1 ITYNFGTISAE
12 QMQVGNDN
20 TQNTTINIQQ
30 LVEKVA
36 SSNDNEAKNKLKQL
50 LENSTVASVLGA
62 SVSSLLSML

>member
-1 ITYNFGTISAE
+1 MDFTKHSVGSISKE

-36 SSNDNEAKNKLKQL
+36 SSNDTEAKKQA
-50 LENSTVASVLGA
+50 ETVT
-62 SVSSLLSML
+62 